1 MFILRQ
7 NRIRINKIKPTRR
20 TTRSGAE
27 KGKKRNKKDQ
37 RGRGA
42 GIGDRKN
49 AVIFSFKEKVC
60 GNLFFLL
67 PFFDRKIDEIQVSV
81 QCNFANDPSN

>member
-1 MFILRQ
+1 M
-7 NRIRINKIKPTRR
+7 RR
-20 TTRSGAE
+20 
-27 KGKKRNKKDQ
+27 KGK
-37 RGRGA
+37 RGTRKIRGA
-42 GIGDRKN
+42 GGPVN